1 MADAR
6 APIPFIDLA
15 AQQRLIRPRI
25 DAAIARVLDHG
36 QYIMGPEVA
45 ELERQLADYTGA
57 KHALS
62 CASGT
67 DALLIAMMAWG
78 VKPGDAVLCPA
89 FTYTATP
96 ETIALL
102 GATPVFVDVDEATF
116 NIDPAGLE
124 AGIEAAQHAGLRPVG
139 LIAVDLFG
147 LPADYPVLR
156 SFAREHGLWV
166 LADAAQSFGASVG
179 GKRVGNFGDVTATSF
194 FPAKPLGCYG
204 DGGAIFTDD
213 DRLAEIMA
221 SIRLH
226 GKGDGKYDIV
236 RVGVNG
242 RLDTL
247 QAAVLIEKLAIF
259 DGELAARQHVAAR
272 YTAALADLVAV
283 PTVSGGAQ
291 SAWAQYT
298 IRVPAERRSGLAKTL
313 QADGVPTNVYYP
325 RPLHHQTAYRHFPVA
340 ADGLA
345 VSERLSREVLS
356 LPMHP
361 YLSEADQDR
370 IVESVRSALLLSPF
384 LGGEDVAR
392 SAKRDGNSDR

>member
-1 MADAR
+1 MTEAR

-15 AQQRLIRPRI
+15 AQQRILRPRI
-25 DAAIARVLDHG
+25 ETAIARVLDHG

-45 ELERQLADYTGA
+45 ELERQLAAFTGA

-102 GATPVFVDVDEATF
+102 GATPVFVDVDERTF
-116 NIDPAGLE
+116 NVDPAGLS
-124 AGIEAAQHAGLRPVG
+124 AGIDAARRVGLRPVG

-147 LPADYPVLR
+147 LPAEYPSVR
-156 SFAREHGLWV
+156 AFARDNGLWV
-166 LADAAQSFGASVG
+166 LADAAQSFGAAQG
-179 GKRVGNFGDVTATSF
+179 GQRVGTFGDITATSF

-213 DRLAEIMA
+213 DRLAEIMS

-226 GKGDGKYDIV
+226 GKGADKYDIV

-242 RLDTL
+242 RMDTL

-259 DGELAARQHVAAR
+259 EGELAARQRVAQR
-272 YTAALADLVAV
+272 YAKGLADIVTVPVVA
-283 PTVSGGAQ
+283 SGSQ

-298 IRVPAERRSGLAKTL
+298 IRVPANRRTDAVKTL
-313 QADGVPTNVYYP
+313 HADGVPTNVYYP
-325 RPLHHQTAYRHFPVA
+325 RPLHHQAAYRHFPISGN
-340 ADGLA
+340 GLP
-345 VSERLSREVLS
+345 VSEQLSQEVLS

-361 YLSEADQDR
+361 YLGADDQDW
-370 IVESVRSALLLSPF
+370 IIACVRRRAQ
-384 LGGEDVAR
+384 
-392 SAKRDGNSDR
+392 

>member
-1 MADAR
+1 MAD
-6 APIPFIDLA
+6 PIPFIDLA
-15 AQQRLIRPRI
+15 AQQRIIRQRI

-36 QYIMGPEVA
+36 QYIMGPEVT
-45 ELERQLADYTGA
+45 ELEQRLATFTGA
-57 KHALS
+57 KHAIS
-62 CASGT
+62 VASGT

-102 GATPVFVDVDEATF
+102 GATPVFVDVDERTF

-124 AGIEAAQHAGLRPVG
+124 AGVVAAGRAGLRPVG

-147 LPADYPVLR
+147 LPADYPALHD
-156 SFAREHGLWV
+156 FAGHRDHWV
-166 LADAAQSFGASVG
+166 LADAAQSFGASQG
-179 GKRVGNFGDVTATSF
+179 GERVGRFGDITATSF

-213 DRLAEIMA
+213 KRLAEIMS

-226 GKGDGKYDIV
+226 GKGDDKYDIV
-236 RVGVNG
+236 RIGVNG

-247 QAAVLIEKLAIF
+247 QAAILIEKLAIF
-259 DGELAARQHVAAR
+259 DAELLSRQQVAAR
-272 YTAALADLVAV
+272 YAEGLADVATV
-283 PTVSGGAQ
+283 PHDPDGVT

-298 IRVPAERRSGLAKTL
+298 IRVPADRRDAIAKAL
-313 QADGVPTNVYYP
+313 KADGVPTNVYYP
-325 RPLHHQTAYRHFPVA
+325 RPLHHQTAYRHFPFATGGLPVA
-340 ADGLA
+340 
-345 VSERLSREVLS
+345 ERLCTEVLS

-361 YLSEADQDR
+361 YLTEAGQDR
-370 IVESVRSALLLSPF
+370 V
-384 LGGEDVAR
+384 VACLR
-392 SAKRDGNSDR
+392 QKLAA